1 MGIVQVMNGQIVY
14 EKLSTKLEPIEFAK
28 FKAHI
33 WLHLLNEGMKPKK
46 WLKPTS
52 KGSKVNWDSI
62 KSQEDY
68 DGGLDELQLYLND
81 INKQFNLDF
90 NLKR

>member
-1 MGIVQVMNGQIVY
+1 MGVVQVVNGQMVY

-28 FKAHI
+28 LKAHI
-33 WLHLLNEGMKPKK
+33 WLHLLNEGMKPTK

-62 KSQEDY
+62 KSQDGY
-68 DGGLDELQLYLND
+68 DAGLDELQLYLND
-81 INKQFNLDF
+81 INKEFNLDF
-90 NLKR
+90 NLKK